1 MPRLARAAALFVAA
15 AALAAQTTAQ
25 PTAVTP
31 TYTAFPDLKT
41 PTTPVDLRDGKTGRW
56 PDYPA
61 LHARLRAAAD
71 RPLAPDA
78 PPAARV
84 RSHQLKAGVEYLL
97 RMHAGRRGAGV
108 CRESNELVALVG
120 MVNDVYRAA
129 AGVPGVERAGLVEER
144 VRALKELERVTE
156 AQVNAG
162 ADPPELLHFIRFHRL
177 AAEGELLELAA
188 SKVTS
193 RCPSGSGA

>member
-1 MPRLARAAALFVAA
+1 MPRLARAAALFVVAT
-15 AALAAQTTAQ
+15 ALAAQTAAQ

-41 PTTPVDLRDGKTGRW
+41 PTQPFDLGAGKTGQR

-78 PPAARV
+78 PPAAKV
-84 RSHQLKAGVEYLL
+84 RSHQLRAGVEYLL
-97 RMHAGRRGAGV
+97 RMHVGRQARRGFAP
-108 CRESNELVALVG
+108 NELVAITG

-129 AGVPGVERAGLVEER
+129 ADVPGVARAALVEER
-144 VRALKELERVTE
+144 VRALKELERATE
-156 AQVNAG
+156 AQVNVG
-162 ADPPELLHFIRFHRL
+162 TDPPELLYFVRFHRL
-177 AAEGELLELAA
+177 AAKGELLELAA
-188 SKVTS
+188 PK
-193 RCPSGSGA
+193 